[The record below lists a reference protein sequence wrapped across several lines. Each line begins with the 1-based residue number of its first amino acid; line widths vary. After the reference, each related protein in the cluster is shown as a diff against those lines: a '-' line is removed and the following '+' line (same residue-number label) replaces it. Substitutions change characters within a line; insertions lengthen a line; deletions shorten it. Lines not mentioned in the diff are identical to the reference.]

1 MDKTLVFGLPKNSKV
16 VSIVR
21 TDTCMY
27 DTCMTPLRQKPRP
40 AEAFEAPGKPFA
52 WHRSENEMHPSQ
64 LGVRQNSSGTAL
76 ILTFSPREKEQQAH
90 GSGFANEH
98 PANPVACFCGA
109 TADDS
114 PSPICLA
121 SLRKRDAPFAIRCE
135 TEFFGD
141 RPHPNL
147 LPQGEGTAGAR
158 FWFCEWASG
167 KSGRVLLR

>member
-76 ILTFSPREKEQQAH
+76 ILTFSPGRRNSRRTVLVLRMSIRQIQSRAFAVLRRMILPLLEERAGVRSSPKE
-90 GSGFANEH
+90 F
-98 PANPVACFCGA
+98 
-109 TADDS
+109 
-114 PSPICLA
+114 
-121 SLRKRDAPFAIRCE
+121 
-135 TEFFGD
+135 
-141 RPHPNL
+141 
-147 LPQGEGTAGAR
+147 
-158 FWFCEWASG
+158 
-167 KSGRVLLR
+167 

>member
-114 PSPICLA
+114 PSP
-121 SLRKRDAPFAIRCE
+121 
-135 TEFFGD
+135 G
-141 RPHPNL
+141 
-147 LPQGEGTAGAR
+147 GEGRGEVEPQRILNHTLFSQNGNTVLAL
-158 FWFCEWASG
+158 
-167 KSGRVLLR
+167 GRIPTQVSVLTF